1 MSTVQG
7 PGSANL
13 PSQIE
18 ITLLTAMS
26 PSKMS
31 SMVGR
36 TTDHLDLQHLKI
48 INGVC
53 VSDPD
58 RLVMSDGPG
67 SSVDEGGGLDHHSPS
82 DLGRLFLVEYLTTMS

>member
-1 MSTVQG
+1 
-7 PGSANL
+7 
-13 PSQIE
+13 
-18 ITLLTAMS
+18 
-26 PSKMS
+26 MS

-67 SSVDEGGGLDHHSPS
+67 SVEEGGLDHHSPP
-82 DLGRLFLVEYLTTMS
+82 DLGRLSLVQLLTKVYNVRVLINTYLAIA